1 VQSRGGRNEWEGV
14 EGEGEWTGDG
24 DEMLDLHNLRNVKF
38 KPLIAPHFLAFTQA
52 AKDSLNK
59 CSSHR
64 SSYICIYIH
73 FNNYNIL
80 QHFRHRKQVVKRNMR
95 I

>member
-1 VQSRGGRNEWEGV
+1 MNGRGWR
-14 EGEGEWTGDG
+14 EGEWTGDG

-59 CSSHR
+59 CSSPPR
-64 SSYICIYIH
+64 ILVFYIH

>member
-1 VQSRGGRNEWEGV
+1 MNGRGWR
-14 EGEGEWTGDG
+14 GEWTGDG

-59 CSSHR
+59 CSSHP
-64 SSYICIYIH
+64 SSYICSLQYIYISMITI
-73 FNNYNIL
+73 FYNIL
-80 QHFRHRKQVVKRNMR
+80 GIVNKSLKVM
-95 I
+95 

>member
-1 VQSRGGRNEWEGV
+1 MNGRGWR
-14 EGEGEWTGDG
+14 GEWTGDG

-59 CSSHR
+59 CSSPPPR
-64 SSYICIYIH
+64 ILVVYIH
-73 FNNYNIL
+73 FHNYNIL
-80 QHFRHRKQVVKRNMR
+80 QLFRLCKQVVKRNMR